1 MNYYS
6 SSRNK
11 ELTPVQAI
19 FSLILIGG
27 FVLYIFLAKRLRD
40 KDIKNKK
47 YSNTGNN
54 PKAVSAIAQTIG
66 ATYKDSFNQVIT
78 DIEKMDCFNYFFDPK
93 FTNVLE
99 IENEDG
105 SKTYIGD
112 LEWSTRYG
120 KKAIDGV
127 YEDYDSLF
135 GTSGA
140 KSQFKQCT
148 TLCIVYNNNFSLPH
162 FNLVKETI
170 EKKAS
175 EFLKKE
181 ETEDID
187 FEDDKEFS
195 DSWWLAS
202 SENVLA
208 RDLFDKKVRKTFMSF
223 IDKDY
228 IICGHKNYIII
239 LAGKTINPNTYKYM
253 ISEIKRIQQ
262 AFIENGKFYNINK

>member
-11 ELTPVQAI
+11 ELTPLQAI
-19 FSLILIGG
+19 FTLILIVGLA
-27 FVLYIFLAKRLRD
+27 LYIYLSKRLRD
-40 KDIKNKK
+40 KDVKNKK
-47 YSNTGNN
+47 YSNRGNN
-54 PKAVSAIAQTIG
+54 AKAVSAIAQSIG

-105 SKTYIGD
+105 SKIYIGD

-127 YEDYDSLF
+127 YEDYNSLY
-135 GTSGA
+135 GNTGA
-140 KSQFKQCT
+140 KSEFKQCT
-148 TLCIVYNNNFSLPH
+148 TLCIGYYNNFSLPH

-175 EFLKKE
+175 EFLKRE
-181 ETEDID
+181 LTEDID

-223 IDKDY
+223 VDKDY
-228 IICGHKNYIII
+228 IICGHNNYIII
-239 LAGKTINPNTYKYM
+239 LAGKIINPNAYKYM
-253 ISEIKRIQQ
+253 LSEINKIQR
-262 AFIENGKFYNINK
+262 AFKENGKFYNNH